1 MYNTR
6 EEFAVAMSEQLFK
19 MRIEDSSPYG
29 DDDNP
34 VPMDYAHKIVDN
46 PAHILLIKK
55 RIRDSVITAMCKNL
69 SLYRDRYNGFVYTT
83 DVYDHAFAV
92 DAYVDE
98 LYTAEQQALE
108 DLEEDQ
114 RQARLIVKYV
124 LRIEVERVES
134 DPETGETEY
143 HETDTGA
150 LVGDI
155 DTYEEAQKV
164 AQRLTE
170 LISSNP

>member
-6 EEFAVAMSEQLFK
+6 EEFAVAMSEQLFQ

-29 DDDNP
+29 DDDIP
-34 VPMDYAHKIVDN
+34 VPMDYAHQIVDN

-69 SLYRDRYNGFVYTT
+69 SLYRDRYNGFVYTP

-98 LYTAEQQALE
+98 LYIAEQQALE

-114 RQARLIVKYV
+114 RQARLIVTYV
-124 LRIEVERVES
+124 VRTEVERQEY
-134 DPETGETEY
+134 DPETEETEY
-143 HETDTGA
+143 VETDSGECGGKFNSYDEA
-150 LVGDI
+150 IKAQQKGL
-155 DTYEEAQKV
+155 DTIRKHF
-164 AQRLTE
+164 
-170 LISSNP
+170 